1 MRDLSPSQLV
11 WCREKIKAFAP
22 AESDVMRRDESSK
35 ETYRKLGCWGEGL
48 FYSETRPQ
56 FTALSHRPTPKNLPA
71 ERSQRHNRIGTQA

>member
-1 MRDLSPSQLV
+1 MRDLTNVQLA
-11 WCREKIKAFAP
+11 WCRQNIKAFAP

-48 FYSETRPQ
+48 FYSENRPQ
-56 FTALSHRPTPKNLPA
+56 FTALSNPGSPHSLPA